1 MGSSKDFWIF
11 SDAFC
16 FFGFFTQNLYN
27 LVPIVFLIQLKLG
40 LLKPERLNC
49 FGILCLYGNAFIY
62 FFLSIFH
69 KKTDEDLDPLNFCN
83 LAGAYL
89 GFVYLVLYFYHM
101 YFKTK
106 KLYSILFT
114 LILALVS
121 GIIFIIIAK
130 TINED
135 DDKLS
140 LHIFNW
146 IGVIFNVLEN
156 LPLGFNI
163 IYLIKNHI
171 SEKFTLIGATI
182 GIINEITWLSWAI
195 YSIKVNESQLYH
207 SITANVFGICIHI
220 TTFFLFFYNPKEEE
234 EEENSVQLNS
244 SATLGDDS
252 NAENENINKSKNN
265 KEEEEKNEPE
275 YMKDFL

>member
-1 MGSSKDFWIF
+1 MGSTKNFWIF

-27 LVPIVFLIQLKLG
+27 LVPIVFLIQLKIG
-40 LLKPERLNC
+40 LLKPERLTC

-69 KKTDEDLDPLNFCN
+69 KEKDEDLDPLNFCN

-89 GFVYLVLYFYHM
+89 GFIYLILYFYHM
-101 YFKTK
+101 YFKTN
-106 KLYSILFT
+106 KLYALLFT
-114 LILALVS
+114 IILALVS
-121 GIIFIIIAK
+121 WIIFIILAL
-130 TINED
+130 TVNED
-135 DDKLS
+135 DDNTY

-195 YSIKVNESQLYH
+195 YSVKVNEGKLYH
-207 SITANVFGICIHI
+207 SITANILGICIHI
-220 TTFFLFFYNPKEEE
+220 TQFFLFFYNPKDEEDE
-234 EEENSVQLNS
+234 EKNDQLNS

-252 NAENENINKSKNN
+252 NIENEKINKSNNN
-265 KEEEEKNEPE
+265 KEEEKNEPE
-275 YMKDFL
+275 YMKEFL

>member
-1 MGSSKDFWIF
+1 MGSTKDFWIF

-40 LLKPERLNC
+40 LLKPERLTC

-69 KKTDEDLDPLNFCN
+69 RKEDEELDPLNFCN

-89 GFVYLVLYFYHM
+89 GFVYLILYFYHM

-106 KLYSILFT
+106 KLYFILFT
-114 LILALVS
+114 ISLALVS
-121 GIIFIIIAK
+121 GIGFIIISK
-130 TINED
+130 TID
-135 DDKLS
+135 SSDDKIS
-140 LHIFNW
+140 VNIFNW
-146 IGVIFNVLEN
+146 IGAIFNVLEN

-171 SEKFTLIGATI
+171 SEKFTLIGASI
-182 GIINEITWLSWAI
+182 GIINEIIWLCWAI
-195 YSIKVNESQLYH
+195 YSVKVNNNNLYH
-207 SITANVFGICIHI
+207 SVIANALGICLQI
-220 TTFFLFFYNPKEEE
+220 TQFFLYFYNPKDED
-234 EEENSVQLNS
+234 EENKAPLNPS
-244 SATLGDDS
+244 GVIEDNS
-252 NAENENINKSKNN
+252 NIEDEIINKSSNN
-265 KEEEEKNEPE
+265 KEEEKNEPE
-275 YMKDFL
+275 YIKEFL

>member
-1 MGSSKDFWIF
+1 MGSTKEFWIF

-27 LVPIVFLIQLKLG
+27 LVPIIFLIQLKLG
-40 LLKPERLNC
+40 LLRPERLTC

-69 KKTDEDLDPLNFCN
+69 REEDEELDPLNFCN
-83 LAGAYL
+83 LAGAYM
-89 GFVYLVLYFYHM
+89 GFVYLILYFYHM

-106 KLYSILFT
+106 KLYSLLFS
-114 LILALVS
+114 ISLALVS
-121 GIIFIIIAK
+121 VTIFLIIAY
-130 TINED
+130 TVDNND
-135 DDKLS
+135 DNIS
-140 LHIFNW
+140 LNIFNW
-146 IGVIFNVLEN
+146 IGVIFNALEN

-195 YSIKVNESQLYH
+195 YSVKVNKRNLYH
-207 SITANVFGICIHI
+207 SITANILGICIHI
-220 TTFFLFFYNPKEEE
+220 TQFVIFFYNHKDEGE
-234 EEENSVQLNS
+234 EEENNIKLNPS
-244 SATLGDDS
+244 ETIGDDS
-252 NAENENINKSKNN
+252 NIEDEKMNKN
-265 KEEEEKNEPE
+265 KKIKEEEKNEPE
-275 YMKDFL
+275 YMKEFL

>member
-1 MGSSKDFWIF
+1 MGSTKNFWIF

-27 LVPIVFLIQLKLG
+27 LVPIVFLIQLKIG
-40 LLKPERLNC
+40 LLKPERLTC

-69 KKTDEDLDPLNFCN
+69 KGKDEDLDPLNFCN

-89 GFVYLVLYFYHM
+89 GFIYLILYFYHM
-101 YFKTK
+101 YFKTN
-106 KLYSILFT
+106 KLYALLFT
-114 LILALVS
+114 IILALVS
-121 GIIFIIIAK
+121 GIIFIILAL
-130 TINED
+130 TVNED
-135 DDKLS
+135 DDNTY

-163 IYLIKNHI
+163 IYLIKNNI

-195 YSIKVNESQLYH
+195 YSVKVNEGKLYH
-207 SITANVFGICIHI
+207 SITANILGICIHI
-220 TTFFLFFYNPKEEE
+220 TQFFLFFYNPKDEEDE
-234 EEENSVQLNS
+234 EKNEQLNS

-252 NAENENINKSKNN
+252 NIENEKINKSNNN
-265 KEEEEKNEPE
+265 KEEEKNEPE
-275 YMKDFL
+275 YMKEFL

>member
-1 MGSSKDFWIF
+1 MGSTKNFWIF

-27 LVPIVFLIQLKLG
+27 LVPIVFLIQLKIG
-40 LLKPERLNC
+40 LLKPERLTC

-69 KKTDEDLDPLNFCN
+69 KEKDEDLDPLNFCN

-89 GFVYLVLYFYHM
+89 GFIYLILYFYHM
-101 YFKTK
+101 YFKTN
-106 KLYSILFT
+106 KLYTLLFT
-114 LILALVS
+114 IILALVS
-121 GIIFIIIAK
+121 GIIFIIIAQ
-130 TINED
+130 TVDED
-135 DDKLS
+135 DDNTY

-163 IYLIKNHI
+163 IYLIKNNI

-195 YSIKVNESQLYH
+195 YSVKVNEGKLYH
-207 SITANVFGICIHI
+207 SIIANILGICIHI
-220 TTFFLFFYNPKEEE
+220 TKFFLFFYNPKDEEKKKKNE
-234 EEENSVQLNS
+234 QLNS

-252 NAENENINKSKNN
+252 NTENEKINKSNNN
-265 KEEEEKNEPE
+265 KEEEKNEPE
-275 YMKDFL
+275 YMKEFL